1 MMAQAAAGL
10 ALICAGLAL
19 FLAPGLR
26 IALDYLAGVA
36 LLTLAAILHQ
46 AVHWSLRASCGI
58 AAASF
63 GCIWHFPGK

>member
-46 AVHWSLRASCGI
+46 AVH
-58 AAASF
+58 
-63 GCIWHFPGK
+63 